1 MTGWQ
6 DDDKTRSQ
14 GSFVDHAVYWKLVP
28 YLIIAAAT
36 VYAFIFAPPEAA
48 AVAWFFII
56 AIVMHFL
63 IRMVLA
69 TKAQDAARAT
79 LYQNVS
85 TPAKRV
91 QPVIPYTP
99 DTVEAFMRDGR
110 QYWVK
115 HYQQENMADNIEF
128 AEAHRRL
135 HLRGLCDRNSCYF
148 CHFHDMHAPYV

>member
-6 DDDKTRSQ
+6 DDDKVSGQ
-14 GSFVDHAVYWKLVP
+14 GSFVDHAAYWKLVP
-28 YLIIAAAT
+28 YLIAIGAT
-36 VYAFIFAPPEAA
+36 IYAFIFAPPEAA
-48 AVAWFFII
+48 YVAWFFIV

-69 TKAQDAARAT
+69 GKAQDAAHAALHLNVT
-79 LYQNVS
+79 LPKRTQ
-85 TPAKRV
+85 PA
-91 QPVIPYTP
+91 IPYAP
-99 DTVEAFMRDGR
+99 DTVEVYMRDGR
-110 QYWVK
+110 QYWVR
-115 HYQQENMADNIEF
+115 HYQQENMADNIDF